1 MEMGLGRLGL
11 APFHFYSLTLGE
23 LRMASRGYLDSYET
37 RERAE
42 WERTRWL
49 AVRMLAPHVKKGSK
63 LQAQDLGV
71 FPWEKPDPG
80 IKLSKDELRVR
91 IENRDIWHV

>member
-1 MEMGLGRLGL
+1 MSAEGHYDTYNQEQRQ
-11 APFHFYSLTLGE
+11 
-23 LRMASRGYLDSYET
+23 
-37 RERAE
+37 E

-49 AVRMLAPHVKKGSK
+49 ALRVIMPHMKKGSK

-80 IKLSKDELRVR
+80 IKLSREELRAR
-91 IENRDIWHV
+91 LLIRDEWQG